1 MFCAAFLLLHFG
13 FVVFGQK
20 NIGAKSA
27 RKMLMKLT
35 TVVSSWHFAGSMQP
49 VMKTKYRIYA
59 KMTSL
64 LTYFRKMR
72 PSGTCFGIYAACE
85 TMFFSQMLPLT
96 TLEFE
101 TLVLNCL
108 QAELLNLTYSCVLE
122 EFTLVNC
129 SVCLSK

>member
-1 MFCAAFLLLHFG
+1 VFCAAFLLLHFG
-13 FVVFGQK
+13 FVVFWQK

-64 LTYFRKMR
+64 
-72 PSGTCFGIYAACE
+72 FGVFQENAALGH
-85 TMFFSQMLPLT
+85 MF
-96 TLEFE
+96 
-101 TLVLNCL
+101 
-108 QAELLNLTYSCVLE
+108 
-122 EFTLVNC
+122 
-129 SVCLSK
+129 